1 MPQQEVLVVFI
12 IISSLYIEII
22 VFLVLDFEAFT
33 NNDLYRMCTGM
44 GWDRDGDT
52 LAVINDKNGVVTLWD
67 ANTMRTS
74 QLDSGL
80 RYTS

>member
-1 MPQQEVLVVFI
+1 MPQQEVPVVFI

-22 VFLVLDFEAFT
+22 VFLVLDFETFT
-33 NNDLYRMCTGM
+33 NNDLYRMCTVM

>member
-1 MPQQEVLVVFI
+1 MPQQEVPVVFI

-22 VFLVLDFEAFT
+22 VFLVLDFETFT
-33 NNDLYRMCTGM
+33 NNDLYRMCTAM

>member
-1 MPQQEVLVVFI
+1 MPQQEVPVVFI

-22 VFLVLDFEAFT
+22 VFLVLDFETFT
-33 NNDLYRMCTGM
+33 NNDLYRMCTVM
-44 GWDRDGDT
+44 GWDRDRDT